1 MRRGRCR
8 RFGRREV
15 YEEGE
20 EDGGEDVWEKK
31 RKCEIEYGGG
41 PSR

>member
-8 RFGRREV
+8 RFGRGEV

-20 EDGGEDVWEKK
+20 EDGGEDVWKK